1 MLTGATGESNEQVC
15 TVPVQPG
22 WYGPTQPPCRCRR
35 ATAGYRVTGMV
46 TRCDPVLLLDTRGG
60 ARTRIAGID
69 IQLLQTWKLRD
80 RVLDHLVGA
89 VGSGARASWLRH
101 SSRSRSCICSNLPAA
116 AHRRKAFTVSSVCRV
131 NSAVTSSSVAWGWAV
146 TISRRIARPDSSILG
161 GRTSLRHDPP

>member
-1 MLTGATGESNEQVC
+1 
-15 TVPVQPG
+15 
-22 WYGPTQPPCRCRR
+22 
-35 ATAGYRVTGMV
+35 MV

-116 AHRRKAFTVSSVCRV
+116 AHRRKLRYTFSQGG
-131 NSAVTSSSVAWGWAV
+131 NSRDN
-146 TISRRIARPDSSILG
+146 IRHEQPL
-161 GRTSLRHDPP
+161 RTT